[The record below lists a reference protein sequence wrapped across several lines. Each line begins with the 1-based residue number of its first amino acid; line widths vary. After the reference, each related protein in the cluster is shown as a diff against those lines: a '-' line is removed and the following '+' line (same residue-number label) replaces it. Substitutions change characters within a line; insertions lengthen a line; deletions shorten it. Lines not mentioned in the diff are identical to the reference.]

1 MRQIT
6 EFSGTLVRQA
16 AQAEAEARKSLPKE
30 PAQSSDGPVAVAA
43 QPAPPAAD
51 LSTELTPVESSR
63 EELAQAAEAK
73 IADEISKPP
82 GTGVEEQAALDEAV
96 SKATG
101 LEGDRLA
108 RLREALRAVK
118 GRAADVR
125 LVRVFAGDATVANG
139 QKVGDH
145 VYVVDLLPKSMK
157 PTFGREREERGGRDK
172 KRRGRGKNGERREG
186 QRRGS
191 GGGRAGGGPPGGG
204 AQGGPDRDYGGPPG
218 GGRGRGG

>member
-16 AQAEAEARKSLPKE
+16 AQAEAEARKSLPKQPAPKPDEPVATATE
-30 PAQSSDGPVAVAA
+30 PAPATAETSAELSPTESGQEELAEAAAAKVADEIS
-43 QPAPPAAD
+43 APPAA
-51 LSTELTPVESSR
+51 
-63 EELAQAAEAK
+63 
-73 IADEISKPP
+73 
-82 GTGVEEQAALDEAV
+82 GTDDQSALDGAV

-108 RLREALRAVK
+108 RLREALQAVK

-145 VYVVDLLPKSMK
+145 VYVVDLMPKSMK
-157 PTFGREREERGGRDK
+157 PTFGREPEERGGRDK
-172 KRRGRGKNGERREG
+172 KRRGKGKNGE
-186 QRRGS
+186 RRGS

-204 AQGGPDRDYGGPPG
+204 AQGGPGAGRGGPPAG